1 MLSAIN
7 VRRLPL
13 PKTTDMP
20 QIVENARLKE
30 LNSFGLDVTTKRLC
44 IYHSPDDIRQLI
56 NMVGGLTDKRILIL
70 GGGCNILFVNNF
82 DGIIIHPDNLGITI
96 ENETDN
102 YCLVK
107 AGAGTVWDS
116 LVEWAVERNLG
127 GIENLS
133 LIPGTVGASPVQN
146 IGAYGREAK
155 DAIERVNVVSL
166 TDGSMSTLNNA
177 DCRFGYRDSAFKHEF
192 KDKYLVDSVVY
203 RLSKKPQFV
212 THYGSLS
219 GEIEKLG
226 GPSLRTIRQ
235 AIINIRNSKLPDPK
249 VLGNVGS
256 FFKNP
261 TVDATTAE
269 KLLENFPDMVTHPA
283 GEGRVKVA
291 AGWMIDRCG
300 LKGYTNAAK
309 TAGVHT
315 LQALVLV
322 NLGGATGCDII
333 DVAHHVQNAVY
344 EKFGIKIEP
353 EAIVI

>member
-1 MLSAIN
+1 ML
-7 VRRLPL
+7 
-13 PKTTDMP
+13 
-20 QIVENARLKE
+20 QIIENAQLKD
-30 LNSFGLDVTTKRLC
+30 LNSFGLDVTAKQLC
-44 IYHSPDDIRQLI
+44 IYHSPDDIRNLI
-56 NMVGGLTDKRILIL
+56 EQNDGLTGKRILII
-70 GGGCNILFVNNF
+70 GGGCNLLFINNF
-82 DGIIIHPDNLGITI
+82 DGIAIHPENSYISI
-96 ENETDN
+96 EDENDD

-107 AGAGTVWDS
+107 AGAGTIWDN
-116 LVEWAVERNLG
+116 LVEWAVEHNLG

-155 DAIERVNVVSL
+155 DAIESVNIVSL
-166 TDGSMSTLNNA
+166 TDGSTTTLSNA
-177 DCRFGYRDSAFKHEF
+177 DCRFGYRDSVFKHEL

-235 AIINIRNSKLPDPK
+235 AIISIRNSKLPDPK
-249 VLGNVGS
+249 KIGNVGS

-261 TVDATTAE
+261 TVDAEEAE
-269 KLLENFPDMVTHPA
+269 MLLAQYPDMVTYPA
-283 GEGRVKVA
+283 GEGRVKIA
-291 AGWMIDRCG
+291 AGWMIDHCG
-300 LKGYTNAAK
+300 LKGYTNDAK

-315 LQALVLV
+315 NQALVLV
-322 NLGGATGCDII
+322 NLGGATGSDIAA
-333 DVAHHVQNAVY
+333 VARHVQDTVAN
-344 EKFGIKIEP
+344 EFGIKIEP

>member
-1 MLSAIN
+1 
-7 VRRLPL
+7 
-13 PKTTDMP
+13 MP

-30 LNSFGLDVTTKRLC
+30 LNSFGLDVIAKQLC
-44 IYHSPDDIRQLI
+44 IYHSPNDIRQLI
-56 NMVGGLTDKRILIL
+56 SQIGALTDKRILIL

-82 DGIIIHPDNLGITI
+82 DGIIIHPDNSGISI
-96 ENETDN
+96 ESETDD

-107 AGAGTVWDS
+107 AGAGTVWDT

-166 TDGSMSTLNNA
+166 TDGSTTTLTNA
-177 DCRFGYRDSAFKHEF
+177 ECRFGYRDSVFKHEL

-219 GEIEKLG
+219 GEVEKLG
-226 GPSLRTIRQ
+226 EPSLRTIRQ

-261 TVDATTAE
+261 TVGAE
-269 KLLENFPDMVTHPA
+269 EAEMLIAQYPDMVTYPA
-283 GEGRVKVA
+283 GEGRVKIA
-291 AGWMIDRCG
+291 AGWMIDHCG

-309 TAGVHT
+309 TAGVHSN
-315 LQALVLV
+315 QALVLV
-322 NLGGATGCDII
+322 NLGDATGKDI
-333 DVAHHVQNAVY
+333 VAVARHVQNSVAN
-344 EKFGIKIEP
+344 EFGIKIEP
-353 EAIVI
+353 EAIII